1 MGAQW
6 NQRLDGRDRQLNIGK
21 HGNIVTGGEFA
32 DCLSDSDIDSVLH
45 PILGAN
51 YLPARLLYDFQ
62 RGVVAA
68 EEVRKQL
75 NDATKGTG
83 RCFAPMWSRHHWVT
97 ALFRQT
103 DDSIRITVFDSAAA
117 PSTWRDFNKIGER
130 LGLNLTLI
138 QHCRQPRD
146 SNECGLHVCML
157 GIILGRCDPF
167 KFNLHTST
175 EVISLLP
182 WRTRLTAQRRTS
194 LMKKS
199 KFL

>member
-1 MGAQW
+1 MGARAVQEHSNQKCRHSSAATSASTAVAGVASLAAVNSDVTGKKAEEGRKESMGAQW

-75 NDATKGTG
+75 NDAMIMG
-83 RCFAPMWSRHHWVT
+83 
-97 ALFRQT
+97 
-103 DDSIRITVFDSAAA
+103 
-117 PSTWRDFNKIGER
+117 
-130 LGLNLTLI
+130 
-138 QHCRQPRD
+138 
-146 SNECGLHVCML
+146 SN
-157 GIILGRCDPF
+157 
-167 KFNLHTST
+167 
-175 EVISLLP
+175 
-182 WRTRLTAQRRTS
+182 TR
-194 LMKKS
+194 
-199 KFL
+199 